1 VTDLSRTE
9 RYSSVA
15 ASLHW
20 LLAALLICQICLGA
34 WMTSLPLGLEKYR
47 LFQLHK
53 SVGMLVLVLSLARL
67 SWRLAV
73 PPPPLASSLRPWE
86 RALAHAVH
94 WALYGFMVLTPLLGW
109 ATISAAPGPAPTHIF
124 GLFLLPPL
132 PFVEGAGKAWQ
143 ESLGDVH
150 GVFAWAGA
158 ALIGLH
164 VAGALKH
171 QFIDRTPGLQR
182 ILPFLGRAGARP

>member
-1 VTDLSRTE
+1 MTGFSRTE
-9 RYSSVA
+9 RYSAVA

-20 LLAALLICQICLGA
+20 LLAVLLIFQIGLGA

-53 SVGMLVLVLSLARL
+53 SVGVLILALSVVRL
-67 SWRLAV
+67 GWRLAV
-73 PPPPLASSLRPWE
+73 PPPPFASTLRPWE

-124 GLFLLPPL
+124 GLLLLPPL
-132 PFVEGAGKAWQ
+132 PLIEDAGKAWQ
-143 ESLGDVH
+143 ERLGDVH
-150 GVFAWAGA
+150 GLFAWAGA

-171 QFIDRTPGLQR
+171 QFIDRTPELQR
-182 ILPFLGRAGARP
+182 MLPFLGRGGARS